1 MLWYG
6 MVWHGIYSIANSRKR
21 PRQEADW
28 SAGWRV
34 LVKRK
39 REGAGWYW
47 KGYGKGRD
55 GMIEYGGAGCGE
67 RWYGKVQNDRAGYGM
82 ARHGAAW

>member
-1 MLWYG
+1 MVLEGILWC
-6 MVWHGIYSIANSRKR
+6 
-21 PRQEADW
+21 
-28 SAGWRV
+28 
-34 LVKRK
+34 
-39 REGAGWYW
+39 W
-47 KGYGKGRD
+47 KGYGNGRD